1 MSTKVK
7 VIARMTVTKT
17 DGKKLIVEVH
27 ADATEHAFYHWYS
40 QDGRKRKVFFR
51 TSHRT
56 DGAERVA
63 QVLRSTPGL
72 ELLAERMKGNAYM
85 QVKDIKIRILLK
97 RAYKRMTTCSAD
109 QLGTL
114 PKCGPSEYQTGEC
127 PAKPLYP
134 VTRFVVHTREYERRK
149 IGLGAR

>member
-1 MSTKVK
+1 MSKAK
-7 VIARMTVTKT
+7 VIARMTVTKA

-27 ADATEHAFYHWYS
+27 DDATEHAFYCWYS
-40 QDGRKRKVFFR
+40 QEGRKRKVFIR

-56 DGAERVA
+56 DGADRVA

-72 ELLAERMKGNAYM
+72 DLLAARMKTYM
-85 QVKDIKIRILLK
+85 QITDVKIRILSK

-109 QLGTL
+109 QFGDL
-114 PKCGPSEYQTGEC
+114 PKCAPAEYKTGAR

-134 VTRFVVHTREYERRK
+134 APTFIVHTRERERK
-149 IGLGAR
+149 LIGLSAR